1 MSLTFRG
8 NRLSNPTRG
17 LEQSRLEDM
26 AAAIVETRGV
36 LVDNPCSDTFLGRK
50 TQEPFPKEKEN
61 PGRRKIWLSLTLTS
75 FRLVRDG
82 AMEDIQQRRGIQ
94 ERGPRCPT
102 CAAFPRLTILM
113 LDPRTSR
120 TVRLF
125 NCDKCGERNW
135 DD

>member
-50 TQEPFPKEKEN
+50 TQEPFPLPDDDRVYRWLNSKELQPPK
-61 PGRRKIWLSLTLTS
+61 
-75 FRLVRDG
+75 
-82 AMEDIQQRRGIQ
+82 
-94 ERGPRCPT
+94 
-102 CAAFPRLTILM
+102 
-113 LDPRTSR
+113 
-120 TVRLF
+120 
-125 NCDKCGERNW
+125 
-135 DD
+135 